1 MRRIILVLLVTAI
14 PLCIVGADLHAA
26 SKLSRYTQI
35 KVCLTSIGWCSD
47 YMKRTP
53 ESSSCVCRNHQQNPG
68 HVTSLLGVRAGVPEI
83 D

>member
-1 MRRIILVLLVTAI
+1 MRKVVPVLIATAI
-14 PLCIVGADLHAA
+14 SLGIAGGDLHAA

-53 ESSSCVCRNHQQNPG
+53 ESTSCVCRNHQQNPG
-68 HVTSLLGVRAGVPEI
+68 HVTSLIGVRAGVPEI

>member
-1 MRRIILVLLVTAI
+1 MRSVIIVPIMAAI
-14 PLCIVGADLHAA
+14 SLGIASADLQAA

-53 ESSSCVCRNHQQNPG
+53 ESTSCVCRNHQQNPG
-68 HVTSLLGVRAGVPEI
+68 HVTSLLGVHAGVPEI